1 MAVGEA
7 KRGTMPGL
15 IILNIVMFLV
25 IIAGLAYIGLS
36 RPTMDERA
44 TQEARETT
52 QFKQE
57 PIIAPSMRPDPS
69 TSNNILLNN
78 PINTSGTVSS
88 APAPD
93 GVVDGATAGATR
105 ADTTK

>member
-44 TQEARETT
+44 TQEAREATHFT
-52 QFKQE
+52 QE
-57 PIIAPSMRPDPS
+57 PIIAPSMKPDPS

-78 PINTSGTVSS
+78 PINTSGTVS
-88 APAPD
+88 AGPAQD
-93 GVVDGATAGATR
+93 NVSEHNTG
-105 ADTTK
+105 DTIE